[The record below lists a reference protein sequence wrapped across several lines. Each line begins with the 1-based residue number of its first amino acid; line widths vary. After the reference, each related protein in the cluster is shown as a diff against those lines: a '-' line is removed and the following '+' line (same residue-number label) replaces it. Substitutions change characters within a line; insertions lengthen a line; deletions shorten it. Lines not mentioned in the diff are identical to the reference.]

1 MRGILE
7 EIKRKKKMNKQGQV
21 LIINLLILVMTIVI
35 FAAMLPILS
44 QTLYQSQD
52 QSSLNCAS
60 LASLSP
66 SRDCSGSVGAPCY
79 NSSIPTQG
87 LACAMI
93 ALYIPYIVIVVL
105 IAGVAKL
112 MANRVESMFQPTQAP
127 YPAY

>member
-1 MRGILE
+1 MRGILK
-7 EIKRKKKMNKQGQV
+7 EIKRRKNKRAQV
-21 LIINLLILVMTIVI
+21 LIINLLVLVMTIVV

-44 QTLYQSQD
+44 QTLYQTKD

-60 LASLSP
+60 LQSLSP
-66 SRDCSGSVGAPCY
+66 PRTCGEGIGIPCY
-79 NSSIPTQG
+79 NASVQQQS

-93 ALYIPYIVIVVL
+93 DLYVPYIVIVVL

-112 MANRVESMFQPTQAP
+112 MMNRVESFMQPTQAP